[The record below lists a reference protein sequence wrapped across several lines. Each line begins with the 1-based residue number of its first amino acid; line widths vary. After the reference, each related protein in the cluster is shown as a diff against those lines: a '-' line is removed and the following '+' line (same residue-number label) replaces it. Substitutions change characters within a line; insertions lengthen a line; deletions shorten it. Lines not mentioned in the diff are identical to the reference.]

1 MNTYDYIMKKL
12 EEIISVDSPSGFTA
26 RAAEKI
32 KSELSSLGFSP
43 VMTNKGGV
51 FCELGGEGEG
61 LLITAHIDTLGG
73 MVKEIKANGRLK
85 ITPLGGLIP
94 VNTETECCRI
104 YTRGGKLFEGT
115 FQLENASVHVNGN
128 YSKEERS
135 FDKVEIVIDEDVKNE
150 EETKALGISVG
161 DIVCAEPRFKVTE
174 SGYIKSRFLDDK
186 LSAAILLGLAKE
198 ISENKF
204 RPAKKIYLHFTVYEE
219 VGHGGTASIPEDTT
233 EILSV
238 DMGCVGEGLSCTE
251 KQVSICVKDSAGPYN
266 YDMTT
271 KLIELAKENKLSFA
285 ADVYP
290 YYGSDADA
298 AVGAGHDLR
307 HALIGAGV
315 YASHGYERS
324 HVEGMKNTFE
334 LTKAYTEN

>member
-1 MNTYDYIMKKL
+1 MYTYDYIMKKL
-12 EEIISVDSPSGFTA
+12 EEIISIDSPSGFTA

-43 VMTNKGGV
+43 VLTNKGGV
-51 FCELGGEGEG
+51 FCELGGEGDG

-85 ITPLGGLIP
+85 ITPLGGLNP
-94 VNTETECCRI
+94 ANTETECCRI

-115 FQLENASVHVNGN
+115 FQLENASIHVNGN

-174 SGYIKSRFLDDK
+174 GGYIKSRFLDDK

-198 ISENKF
+198 ISENKC

-271 KLIELAKENKLSFA
+271 KLIELAKENKISFA